1 MASAIAV
8 AQRFLD
14 LAAAEGKALTNM
26 QLQKLVFFAHGVHLA
41 GFDAPLIDEPV
52 KAWDFGPV
60 IPELYEKLRQFGRDY
75 VTGELA
81 PDLRE
86 TIESDP
92 QADEAIMAVWEAY
105 RKHTAFQ
112 LSQITHLPK
121 TPWDQIWNKPNGRY
135 MIIPNDII
143 KEYYKNRVNRNAQV

>member
-14 LAAAEGKALTNM
+14 LATGEGKALSNM

-41 GFDAPLIDEPV
+41 GFDEPLINEPV

-60 IPELYEKLRQFGRDY
+60 IPDLYEELRKFGRDK
-75 VTGELA
+75 VSPNLA
-81 PDLRE
+81 PELRD
-86 TIESDP
+86 TFVADA
-92 QADEAIMAVWEAY
+92 QADQAIMAVWEAY
-105 RKHTAFQ
+105 RKHTASQ

-121 TPWDQIWNKPNGRY
+121 TPWDQIWNQPNGRY
-135 MIIPNDII
+135 TVIPNEII
-143 KEYYKNRVNRNAQV
+143 KEYYKNRVNRNVPA